1 MPRVEPLIAATLLV
15 GCAHSSGVPA
25 QRGED
30 AVEIERTAAEILER
44 VGDAHV
50 IGLGEACHG
59 EAITREVQ
67 LAVLRRAVVDR
78 GCRSVVIEG
87 RFTDEASWN
96 DWVHERGRRAHERLS
111 AFAGRMP
118 RQWADTY
125 QWLRDEGGEVEV
137 VGTDPCVSRRACLST
152 IIQRL
157 APYSAKGA
165 DALRSWQALDESEIA
180 ARFAG
185 WKPPDGVPPHERATL
200 ERIAELV
207 RESSLDES
215 IRGGVPDAR
224 ERIMADNVMWARAR
238 TNTCVVV
245 LAHDGH
251 TDTTHGTNPEYPWW
265 IPIRPMGG
273 YLRER
278 LGEDYAAVHFALG
291 HGTVTAYRIV
301 GGVLRTSHLR
311 RAIPQRV
318 FELSTPIEGSLEH
331 RLRHQRAL
339 TVVRT
344 ADVADEPLFVR
355 ELPFAWSRLAARKG
369 VDWILKPPS
378 AFDVVVYVPRAVP
391 MVAGD
396 GT

>member
-1 MPRVEPLIAATLLV
+1 MA
-15 GCAHSSGVPA
+15 G
-25 QRGED
+25 
-30 AVEIERTAAEILER
+30 EILER
-44 VGDAHV
+44 VGDAQV

-59 EAITREVQ
+59 ETTTREVQ

-96 DWVHERGRRAHERLS
+96 DWVHERGSKADAPLS
-111 AFAGRMP
+111 SFAWALP
-118 RQWADTY
+118 RPWADTY
-125 QWLRDEGGEVEV
+125 RWLRDEGGEVEV
-137 VGTDPCVSRRACLST
+137 VGTDPYVSRRACVST
-152 IIQRL
+152 IVARL
-157 APYSAKGA
+157 ARYSEKEA
-165 DALRSWQALDESEIA
+165 DALRPWQELDESDIA
-180 ARFAG
+180 ARFAK

-207 RESSLDES
+207 REPSLDES
-215 IRGGVPDAR
+215 IRDCAPDTR

-251 TDTTHGTNPEYPWW
+251 TDKTHGTNPRYPWW

-273 YLRER
+273 HLRER
-278 LGEDYAAVHFALG
+278 LGDDYAAVHFALG
-291 HGTVTAYRIV
+291 RGTVAAYKIGPR
-301 GGVLRTSHLR
+301 GVLRTSHLR
-311 RAIPQRV
+311 RAPPQRL

-331 RLRHQRAL
+331 RLRHASAL
-339 TVVRT
+339 TVLRT
-344 ADVADEPLFVR
+344 ADITDEPLFVR
-355 ELPFAWSRLAARKG
+355 ELPFAWSRRAARKG

-391 MVAGD
+391 MVAS
-396 GT
+396 TEE